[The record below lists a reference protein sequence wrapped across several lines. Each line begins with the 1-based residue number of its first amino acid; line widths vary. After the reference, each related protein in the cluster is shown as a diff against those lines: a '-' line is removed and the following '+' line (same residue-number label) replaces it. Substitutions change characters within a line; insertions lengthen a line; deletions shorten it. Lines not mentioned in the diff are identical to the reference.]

1 MFRPGVDPVQLYVT
15 IAGVSYFYLS
25 NIHTL
30 SVIFD
35 APLDGEPAMAARRAH
50 AIEVVLGYLRRDT
63 AEAPSGR

>member
-1 MFRPGVDPVQLYVT
+1 MGIFRAGVDPVQLYVT

-35 APLDGEPAMAARRAH
+35 APLDGEARWRRGGRTASTSSSATSRPVNLPAMK
-50 AIEVVLGYLRRDT
+50 
-63 AEAPSGR
+63 